1 MSRQVV
7 VLDFNF
13 IMIDDNTMDESFE
26 KIEAVFIVLVFI

>member
-7 VLDFNF
+7 VLDFDF

-26 KIEAVFIVLVFI
+26 KIEAVFIVLFFI

>member
-13 IMIDDNTMDESFE
+13 IMIDDNAMDESFE
-26 KIEAVFIVLVFI
+26 KIEAVFIVLFFI

>member
-26 KIEAVFIVLVFI
+26 EIEAVFIVLFFI